1 MVSCI
6 KIKFPIQKNW
16 EKRVFEE
23 EEEPKIIRV
32 LVLRFMMWVSQHH
45 DPKCHRNI
53 FGNILA
59 PNYIR
64 VFFSLEPS
72 MLSDNSGNKLQVIS
86 NPMKIGQ
93 H

>member
-1 MVSCI
+1 MYVEDG
-6 KIKFPIQKNW
+6 FMYKNQISNSKKW
-16 EKRVFEE
+16 EKHVFEEE

-64 VFFSLEPS
+64 VFFSHLNRCCQIILEI
-72 MLSDNSGNKLQVIS
+72 NCR
-86 NPMKIGQ
+86 
-93 H
+93 